1 MYTSQTLDTIR
12 KKIDAIDSTT
22 HDLLM
27 ERAALASS
35 IAAEKKQ
42 RGMQIVHPAREA
54 RMIRRLLAR
63 HHGALPKEA
72 IARIWRE
79 LVGAVSMLQSGL
91 TAQFYCETPDPE
103 NFKIVTDYF
112 GSVLPVQYVSSAQ
125 EAIKSV
131 AEEQCDFATVPWP
144 LHETVDKAQ
153 ELWLVDL
160 IDLVEQD
167 RACGG
172 KKLPLNIV
180 QSLPFVCPEGASSRR
195 KYITLTRANFE
206 ASEDDCSFIA
216 LKSQQPFDAQAVL
229 KQVGLQANAVVNI
242 STASNHYLF
251 MVLEGFVGIDSQVIQ
266 TIKNALKPNIHVLTM
281 GGYPKPIIL

>member
-12 KKIDAIDSTT
+12 KNIDSIDSTI

-91 TAQFYCETPDPE
+91 TAQFYCESRDPE

-112 GSVLPVQYVSSAQ
+112 GSVLPVEYVSSAQ
-125 EAIKSV
+125 QGIQSV
-131 AEEQCDFATVPWP
+131 AQGQCDFATLPWP
-144 LHETVDKAQ
+144 SESAQ
-153 ELWLVDL
+153 APSWLVEL
-160 IDLVEQD
+160 IELIEQD
-167 RACGG
+167 RAAISD
-172 KKLPLNIV
+172 KLPLNIV
-180 QSLPFVCPEGASSRR
+180 QSLPFVCTKGAQSAR
-195 KYITLTRANFE
+195 KYITLTRAKFE
-206 ASEDDCSFIA
+206 PSEDDCSFIV
-216 LKSQQPFDAQAVL
+216 LKSKTAFDAHDILTQAGLESNRVL
-229 KQVGLQANAVVNI
+229 SF
-242 STASNHYLF
+242 STAQDHY
-251 MVLEGFVGIDSQVIQ
+251 VLLDVEGYLEENSPLLESL
-266 TIKNALKPNIHVLTM
+266 KKALSPDIHLLSI

>member
-12 KKIDAIDSTT
+12 KKIDAIDSAT

-42 RGMQIVHPAREA
+42 RGMKIVHPAREA

-91 TAQFYCETPDPE
+91 TAQFYCETPNIE
-103 NFKIVTDYF
+103 NLKIITDYF
-112 GSVLPVQYVSSAQ
+112 GSVLPVQQVSSAQ
-125 EAIKSV
+125 DAVNAV
-131 AEEQCDFATVPWP
+131 AASQCDFASVPWP
-144 LHETVDKAQ
+144 TEGCTPSIAA
-153 ELWLVDL
+153 WLPDL

-167 RACGG
+167 RASGG
-172 KKLPLNIV
+172 TELPLNIV
-180 QSLPFVCPEGASSRR
+180 QSLPFVCPKGTESSRQ
-195 KYITLTRANFE
+195 YITLTRANFE
-206 ASEDDCSFIA
+206 PSEDDCSFIA
-216 LKSQQPFDAQAVL
+216 LKSQHPFDAQDALTQAGL
-229 KQVGLQANAVVNI
+229 KIHSTVNM
-242 STASNHYLF
+242 STELYHYLF
-251 MVLEGFVGIDSQVIQ
+251 VGFEGFVDIDSEVIK
-266 TIKNALKPNIHVLTM
+266 TIRKDLNPDIKLLTM

>member
-91 TAQFYCETPDPE
+91 TAQFYCERLNIE
-103 NFKIVTDYF
+103 NLKIITDYF
-112 GSVLPVQYVSSAQ
+112 GSVLPVQQVSSA
-125 EAIKSV
+125 EDAIKAV
-131 AEEQCDFATVPWP
+131 AASQCDFATVPWP
-144 LHETVDKAQ
+144 VEGCNASIAA
-153 ELWLVDL
+153 WLPDL

-167 RACGG
+167 RASEGTE
-172 KKLPLNIV
+172 LPLNIV
-180 QSLPFVCPEGASSRR
+180 QSLPFVCPEGTDTSRQ
-195 KYITLTRANFE
+195 YITLTRANFE
-206 ASEDDCSFIA
+206 PSEDDCSFIA
-216 LKSQQPFDAQAVL
+216 LKSQQPFDAQGAL
-229 KQVGLQANAVVNI
+229 KQAGLKIQSVVTLSTERSHYMFVG
-242 STASNHYLF
+242 F
-251 MVLEGFVGIDSQVIQ
+251 EGFVDIDSEILK
-266 TIKNALKPNIHVLTM
+266 TIRKDLNPDIKLLTM

>member
-35 IAAEKKQ
+35 IAVEKKQ

-91 TAQFYCETPDPE
+91 TAQFYCETLNIE
-103 NFKIVTDYF
+103 NLKIITDYF
-112 GSVLPVQYVSSAQ
+112 GSVLPVQQVSSAQ
-125 EAIKSV
+125 DAVNAV
-131 AEEQCDFATVPWP
+131 AAGQCDFATVPWP
-144 LHETVDKAQ
+144 AEGCNASIAA
-153 ELWLVDL
+153 WLPDL

-167 RACGG
+167 RASGG
-172 KKLPLNIV
+172 TELPLNIV
-180 QSLPFVCPEGASSRR
+180 QSLPFVCPEGTDSSRQ
-195 KYITLTRANFE
+195 YITLTRAHFE
-206 ASEDDCSFIA
+206 PSEDDCSFIA
-216 LKSQQPFDAQAVL
+216 LKSQQAFDAQDAL
-229 KQVGLQANAVVNI
+229 KQAGLKIHSAVNM
-242 STASNHYLF
+242 STELHHYLLVGF
-251 MVLEGFVGIDSQVIQ
+251 EGFVDIDSEVIK
-266 TIKNALKPNIHVLTM
+266 TIRKDLEPDIHLLTM